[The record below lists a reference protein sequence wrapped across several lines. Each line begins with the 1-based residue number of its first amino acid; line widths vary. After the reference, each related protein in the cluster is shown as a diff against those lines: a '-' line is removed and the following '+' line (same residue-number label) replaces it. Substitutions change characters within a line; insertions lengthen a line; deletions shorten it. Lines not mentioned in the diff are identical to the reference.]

1 MSGTGGFGQ
10 SSSLSS
16 SNSPNPPLFQ
26 SSSSAQTPR
35 DVFEALFSSIPPKPA
50 EYRYS
55 ERFKDGN
62 VKFRSSDGMIFSIH
76 QKYLEVTAEGFPSS
90 SVNGSTATANANEI
104 ISLTESSATLDLL
117 FQFVYPKD
125 QPDLSDLEFSALM
138 DLAKAAEKYIVYNA
152 INVCQLRM
160 RFVGAIYESHLHV
173 FTDHFDP
180 LFRDFLSGHVQELF
194 V

>member
-1 MSGTGGFGQ
+1 
-10 SSSLSS
+10 
-16 SNSPNPPLFQ
+16 
-26 SSSSAQTPR
+26 
-35 DVFEALFSSIPPKPA
+35 
-50 EYRYS
+50 
-55 ERFKDGN
+55 
-62 VKFRSSDGMIFSIH
+62 MIFSIH

-90 SVNGSTATANANEI
+90 SVNGSTATADANETI
-104 ISLTESSATLDLL
+104 PLTESSATLDLL

-125 QPDLSDLEFSALM
+125 QPDLSDLEFNALM

-160 RFVGAIYESHLHV
+160 RFVGAINESHLHV

-194 V
+194 EFGATYNHPSLLAATAPLMVHKHLDEVIYKLSIDMYRPWVSFSKKP